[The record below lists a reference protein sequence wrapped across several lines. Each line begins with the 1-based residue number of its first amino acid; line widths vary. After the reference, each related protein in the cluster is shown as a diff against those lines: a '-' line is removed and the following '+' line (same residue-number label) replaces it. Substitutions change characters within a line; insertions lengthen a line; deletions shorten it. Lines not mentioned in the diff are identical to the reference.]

1 VQPQVLARDMVHE
14 MDLDGLGKIA
24 MAGLPIKFSDSPGEI
39 RLPPPRLGQHTAE
52 VMEGVG
58 YSAEQIQALAAQGT
72 IGLDPG
78 WVKVPKVGQSS

>member
-1 VQPQVLARDMVHE
+1 V
-14 MDLDGLGKIA
+14 
-24 MAGLPIKFSDSPGEI
+24 MAG
-39 RLPPPRLGQHTAE
+39 A
-52 VMEGVG
+52 G

>member
-1 VQPQVLARDMVHE
+1 MIKRDS
-14 MDLDGLGKIA
+14 LDGEHGIGKHGKA

-52 VMEGVG
+52 VMAAAGFTD
-58 YSAEQIQALAAQGT
+58 EQIKALAAQGT

-78 WVKVPKVGQSS
+78 WVKVPKVGQST